1 MEWFNILMARLRALF
16 RREIV
21 LRDIEEELRVHVEM
35 ETETNIRRG
44 MPPDEARAAA
54 LKSFGDPRRK
64 TELCYDIRGGGWLE
78 TIWQDLRYGARM
90 LMKNS
95 GFTLIAI
102 ITLALAIGANSAIF
116 SIINAI
122 VFKPLPF
129 YDLDRIVMVWEKAP
143 GPIAERNSVSVA
155 NYLDWREQ
163 SKSFVNLAICMYWSA
178 NLSGI
183 NTPERV
189 RGYQVSPNL
198 LDALGVK
205 VALGRNFLPDE
216 DQPGKDNVVILTHGL
231 WQRSF
236 GGDPNVVGRKANVN
250 GVART
255 IIGVMPPKVNFPVG
269 VELLAPMAM
278 TPETMGNRAYH
289 TNQVIGRL
297 KEGVSVGQ
305 AQSDLDAIAGRLEQ
319 QYPNT
324 NTGRGAGVFP
334 ILEDAV
340 REYKTAALMMMAAVA
355 FVLLIACANVA
366 NLTLARATGRMK
378 EVALRLALGA
388 SRGRIIR
395 QLLTESV
402 ILAFLGGTIG
412 VLLARWGVEAFKAT
426 LPEEAAGMMP
436 GYNHLGVN
444 SRVLVF
450 TLIVSA
456 VTGILFGLA
465 PAIQASKPDLNETL
479 KDGVGRAVVGRQR
492 LRAALVV
499 AEISMSLVLLTGAG
513 LLMKSFLM
521 ISKINPG
528 FNTDNVLTMG
538 ITLAPAKYENDARR
552 RAFYDELMRRA
563 RSLPGVESAAL
574 INNLPLGQSD
584 SSSVFLVEGVPDP
597 PPGQQFDGGYRVCT
611 PDYFK
616 TMGAP
621 VVRGREFTEADTA
634 DSHRVIIVNKTLA
647 ERFWPNGDALGKH
660 IGFANSTWDVVGVV
674 GDVKRMLFTPITPD
688 FYLPL
693 AQHTWETMTLVART
707 RTRPMALTAAIR
719 REIQAIDRDQPV
731 FDVKSMA
738 QVADRM
744 VMPFRVL
751 GALMSGFGVF
761 ALILA
766 ATGIYGVM
774 AYAVSQRTREIGV
787 RMALG
792 AKRGSILKLLIVKQ
806 GMWMTAIG
814 IIIGLAGSIGLAQVL
829 KSILFGVNE
838 IEWAICAGVT
848 LLLALVSL
856 SACYLPARRA
866 TKVDPMVALRYE

>member
-16 RREIV
+16 RRESV
-21 LRDIEEELRVHVEM
+21 LRDIEEELRIHVEM
-35 ETETNIRRG
+35 ETETNIKRG
-44 MPPDEARAAA
+44 MPSDEARAAA
-54 LKSFGDPRRK
+54 LKSFGKLGRN
-64 TELCYDIRGGGWLE
+64 TELGYDIRGGGWLE
-78 TIWQDLRYGARM
+78 TLWQDLRYGARM

-95 GFTLIAI
+95 GYTSIAI
-102 ITLALAIGANSAIF
+102 ITLALAIGASSAIF

-129 YDLDRIVMVWEKAP
+129 NDLDRISAVWEKAP
-143 GPIAERNSVSVA
+143 GQGAERNQASVA

-163 SKSFVNLAICMYWSA
+163 SNSFENLAIYMLWSA
-178 NLSGI
+178 NLGGI
-183 NTPERV
+183 DPPERV

-236 GGDPNVVGRKANVN
+236 GGDPNVVGRTANVN

-255 IIGVMPPKVNFPVG
+255 IIGVMPPDVIYPYG
-269 VELLAPMAM
+269 AELLAPMAM
-278 TPETMGNRAYH
+278 TPETMRNRSYH
-289 TNQVIGRL
+289 LSVVVGRL
-297 KEGVSVGQ
+297 KEGVSIGQ

-319 QYPNT
+319 QYPYT
-324 NTGRGAGVFP
+324 NTGRGVLVFP

-340 REYKTAALMMMAAVA
+340 REYKTATLMIMAAVA
-355 FVLLIACANVA
+355 FVLLIASVNVA
-366 NLTLARATGRMK
+366 NLTLARATSRMK

-402 ILAFLGGTIG
+402 ILAFMGGTIG
-412 VLLARWGVEAFKAT
+412 VLLARWGVDAFKAT
-426 LPEEAAGMMP
+426 LPEEAVVP

-450 TLIVSA
+450 TLIVSV

-465 PAIQASKPDLNETL
+465 PAIQVSKPDLNETL
-479 KDGVGRAVVGRQR
+479 KDGVGKAGVGRHR

-513 LLMKSFLM
+513 LLMKNFLT
-521 ISKINPG
+521 ILKINPG
-528 FNTDNVLTMG
+528 INTDNVLTMG
-538 ITLAPAKYENDARR
+538 ITLPPAKYENAARR

-563 RSLPGVESAAL
+563 RRLPGVESAAL

-584 SSSVFLVEGVPDP
+584 SSSGFLVEGVPDP
-597 PPGQQFDGGYRVCT
+597 PPGQEFEGAYRVCT

-621 VVRGREFTEADTA
+621 VVLGREFTEADTA
-634 DSHRVIIVNKTLA
+634 DSNPVIIVNETLA
-647 ERFWPNGDALGKH
+647 KRFWPGGDALGKH
-660 IGFANSTWDVVGVV
+660 IRFGPSRWEVVGVV
-674 GDVKRMLFTPITPD
+674 GDVKRQLFRPITSD

-707 RTRPMALTAAIR
+707 RRQPLALTAPIR
-719 REIQAIDRDQPV
+719 SVIQAIDRDQPV
-731 FDVKSMA
+731 FDVKAMA
-738 QVADRM
+738 QVRDRM

-751 GALMSGFGVF
+751 GILLSGFGVF

-792 AKRGSILKLLIVKQ
+792 ARRGDILKLLVVGQ
-806 GMWMTAIG
+806 GMRMTAIG
-814 IIIGLAGSIGLAQVL
+814 IIIGLAGAAGLTQVL
-829 KSILFGVNE
+829 KGMLFGVNA
-838 IEWAICAGVT
+838 IEWGIGAGVT
-848 LLLALVSL
+848 LLLAGVSL
-856 SACYLPARRA
+856 LACYIPARRA
-866 TKVDPMVALRYE
+866 AKVDPMVALRYE